1 MGSATAHLLQ
11 STATIMASPKLKIY
25 GIPPSAPCRVVYL
38 TCHVLGLDYEVIPM
52 DPRIGQTKEPE
63 FLKLNPHHTIPL
75 LIDGDFKLD
84 ESRPCALY
92 LVEKYGKDSKLLPED
107 VEARARVFHD
117 LFFDMGSYYSAV
129 LGCAV
134 PVIFMGAQEPAPD
147 KLEKLKEVLGFMN
160 EKVKKTGFASGT
172 DHLTLAD
179 LAYLATTSTLVAT
192 GIIADLPPELDQ
204 WYNKCKSLI
213 PDYEKANGLGAEE
226 FGQGFK
232 NKGFFK

>member
-1 MGSATAHLLQ
+1 M
-11 STATIMASPKLKIY
+11 
-25 GIPPSAPCRVVYL
+25 
-38 TCHVLGLDYEVIPM
+38 
-52 DPRIGQTKEPE
+52 
-63 FLKLNPHHTIPL
+63 
-75 LIDGDFKLD
+75 
-84 ESRPCALY
+84 
-92 LVEKYGKDSKLLPED
+92 EKYGKDSKLLPED

-129 LGCAV
+129 LGCAVSLEKCIKIEFWTLIFFQV